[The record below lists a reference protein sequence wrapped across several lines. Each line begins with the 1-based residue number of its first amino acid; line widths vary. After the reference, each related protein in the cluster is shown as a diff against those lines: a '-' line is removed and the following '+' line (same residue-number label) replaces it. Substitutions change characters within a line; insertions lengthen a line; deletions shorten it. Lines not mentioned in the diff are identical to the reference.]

1 MQVLRYGQGAD
12 VSGVDRLLVFDPN
25 SPLFGPSRLPHSGG
39 ITASRSVPIIL
50 MEDVWNLGKKGE
62 IVTVRPGYMRNCLV
76 LLQIGSNR
84 VVPWKEGHL

>member
-1 MQVLRYGQGAD
+1 M
-12 VSGVDRLLVFDPN
+12 SGVDRLLVFDPN
-25 SPLFGPSRLPHSGG
+25 SPLFGLSRLPQSGG
-39 ITASRSVPIIL
+39 ITASKSVPIIL